1 MKLTNKQ
8 YDTIKW
14 VALVLVPASA
24 TLILTVGKIWELRY
38 YDNIAATI
46 TAFGLF
52 LAAIIGVS
60 SSQYYNMVNE
70 ECEEYPELEDDEYD
84 YPEEDDDGSIDDE
97 EA

>member
-1 MKLTNKQ
+1 MKLSNRT
-8 YDTIKW
+8 YDIIKW
-14 VALVLVPASA
+14 VALVVIPASA
-24 TLILTVGKIWELRY
+24 TLVLTVGKIWMLPY

-60 SSQYYNMVNE
+60 ASQYNNMLNSEHNE
-70 ECEEYPELEDDEYD
+70 GVDYGTSDD
-84 YPEEDDDGSIDDE
+84 S